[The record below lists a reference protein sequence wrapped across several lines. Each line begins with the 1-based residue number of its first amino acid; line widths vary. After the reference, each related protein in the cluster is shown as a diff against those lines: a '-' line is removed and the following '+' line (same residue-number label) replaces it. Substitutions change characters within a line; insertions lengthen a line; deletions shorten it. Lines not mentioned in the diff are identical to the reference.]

1 MNKINIKEKYK
12 NSIYKKDNVLN
23 APIITF
29 IGKSEAFIENYKGI
43 IEYTEIGIKISTAI
57 GELNILGDDLWIKQM
72 NEESL
77 TIYGKLESITYK

>member
-1 MNKINIKEKYK
+1 MNKLI
-12 NSIYKKDNVLN
+12 KKDKNNSKAKKDSVLN

-43 IEYTEIGIKISTAI
+43 IEYTETSIKINTSL
-57 GELNILGDDLWIKQM
+57 GELFIQGDDLWIRQM

-77 TIYGKLESITYK
+77 TVFGKICNITYK